1 MNVSEQTQVIPP
13 PLDENMR
20 AELALTLEGEVFTD
34 LATRMCYATDAS
46 IYQQL
51 PLAVI
56 YPKHGTDCVAIM
68 EFSQRHSLPIIP
80 RAAGTSL
87 AGQCVGTGLVVDVT
101 RHMHTILEVDQDSMR
116 VRAQPGIIMQAMN
129 EALKN
134 HGLCVPVDPST
145 ADRCAIG
152 GMLGNNAW
160 GAHYLRDGSTR
171 DHVVAV
177 DAVLSD
183 GSRVEFGPANAE
195 LLGFKRELNTREG
208 EIYRTL
214 HGLVDQH
221 RTLILD
227 KYPDPDK
234 VPSNMGYPLDLLAHG
249 QPWVE
254 DGPCFNLAPFLCGSE
269 GTLALITD
277 ITFRLSPIPEPRV
290 MVWGQFQLLYDAFEA
305 VPEILKHNPVA
316 LELLDRYVMDA
327 AFEHRLGHMQASWI
341 KGNPEAVLMIEFED
355 KPSASATEQAQAL
368 ITAISSRT
376 SMHSFSILD
385 HGHAIRAWKLRRAGL
400 GLLMGNASPIKA
412 VTAVEDCAVPP
423 ERLPAFIERVQ
434 DLMLRHHCDFV
445 FYGSVGAGLVHLRPW
460 LNISSPEGR
469 TRMLTIQTDMA
480 GIVAEFGGSISAKH
494 GDGRLRSHLLDT
506 VLGYEIHP
514 LLLQVKAI
522 FDPHNLLNPGKIL
535 NAPPP
540 GQNLRNR
547 RQPSLMQDE
556 FNWGSDQDMR
566 GAVGRCNGAAVC
578 LKQPGRGV
586 MCPSYMAT
594 KDERHTTR
602 GRANVLRQIL
612 DSPDP
617 IPALSSA
624 AVTQAMDLCI
634 SCKGCKAE
642 CPASVDMA
650 RIKAQVLQHRNRQH
664 GVPLRS
670 RLIAS
675 LPKLAQWGMQAPFLA
690 NAILASGL
698 MRRAFGLT
706 PKYSL
711 PKLARQTWL
720 DWWQLRP
727 TAKTEQKS
735 RVLLV
740 VDPFTNYL
748 EPEIGKAAVEFFEW
762 AGYLVELTPCLSSG
776 RLQISQG
783 LLTDARHT
791 MTQMIEEL
799 YPAAAEGVPI
809 IGIEPAELL
818 TLHDEAIDLVDREDL
833 RNRARTLAAG
843 TWLFEEWVCRMERN
857 QGLVLPE
864 QQRQEQN
871 ILVHTHCHQKAL
883 SEPQAAT
890 DCLKLIP
897 GAKVEAI
904 NSGCCGMA
912 GAFGYELEHADI
924 AREIGELSLLPAVR
938 EATTDTTIVAC
949 GTSCRYQIK
958 IGTGR
963 QAQHPAEVLRAAL
976 P

>member
-1 MNVSEQTQVIPP
+1 MNIAEQARVTPP
-13 PLDENMR
+13 PLDDTKQ
-20 AELALTLEGEVFTD
+20 AELAAVLEGEVFTD
-34 LATRMCYATDAS
+34 IATRMCYATDAS

-56 YPKHGTDCVAIM
+56 YPRHGADCAAIVN
-68 EFSQRHSLPIIP
+68 FSQRHSLPIIP

-101 RHMHTILEVDQDSMR
+101 RHMNTLLEVDLDGML
-116 VRAQPGIIMQAMN
+116 VRAQPGIIMQSLN
-129 EALKN
+129 DELKT
-134 HGLCVPVDPST
+134 HGVCVPPDPST

-183 GSRVEFGPANAE
+183 GNRAQFGPANTE
-195 LLGFKRELNTREG
+195 LLQFKREQNTREG

-221 RTLILD
+221 RDLILE
-227 KYPDPDK
+227 KYPDPDII
-234 VPSNMGYPLDLLAHG
+234 PNNMGYALDLLARG

-269 GTLALITD
+269 GTLALITE
-277 ITFRLSPIPEPRV
+277 ITFRLSPLPENRV
-290 MVWGQFQLLYDAFEA
+290 MVWGQFPMLYDAFKA
-305 VPEILKHNPVA
+305 VPEILKQSPVA
-316 LELLDRYVMDA
+316 LELLDRFVLDA

-341 KGNPEAVLMIEFED
+341 KGNPEAVLLIEFED
-355 KPSASATEQAQAL
+355 TPDAPASGQAQAL
-368 ITAISSRT
+368 ITAISASGIRYD
-376 SMHSFSILD
+376 FSILD
-385 HGHAIRAWKLRRAGL
+385 HEHAVRAWRLRRAGL
-400 GLLMGNASPIKA
+400 GLLMGKASPIKA

-423 ERLPAFIERVQ
+423 QKLPEFMERIQE
-434 DLMLRHHCDFV
+434 LMLSHHCDFV
-445 FYGSVGAGLVHLRPW
+445 FYGSVGAGLIHLRPW
-460 LNISSPEGR
+460 LNIGSSEGR
-469 TRMLTIQTDMA
+469 IRMLTIQTDVA
-480 GIVAEFGGSISAKH
+480 GVVAEFGGSISAKH
-494 GDGRLRSHLLDT
+494 GDGRLRAHLLDT
-506 VLGYEIHP
+506 VLGFEIHP
-514 LLLQVKAI
+514 LLQQVKAI
-522 FDPHNLLNPGKIL
+522 FDPHNILNPGKIL

-540 GQNLRNR
+540 GQNLRSQ
-547 RQPSLMQDE
+547 RQPSLIQDE
-556 FNWGSDQDMR
+556 FNWGSDQDLR
-566 GAVGRCNGAAVC
+566 GAVGRCNGAGVC

-594 KDERHTTR
+594 HDERHTTR

-617 IPALSSA
+617 LPALNSA
-624 AVTQAMDLCI
+624 AVGEAMELCI

-650 RIKAQVLQHRNRQH
+650 RIKAQVLQHRNRQS

-675 LPKLAQWGMQAPFLA
+675 LPALAQWGMQSPVLA
-690 NAILASGL
+690 NALLSSGL
-698 MRRAFGLT
+698 LRRVFGLT
-706 PKYSL
+706 PKYPL
-711 PKLARQTWL
+711 PKLAKQTWL
-720 DWWQLRP
+720 DWWELRA
-727 TAKTEQKS
+727 TATPRRRD

-748 EPEIGKAAVEFFEW
+748 EPEIGIAAVEFFEW
-762 AGYLVELTPCLSSG
+762 AGYRVELTSCLSSG

-783 LLTDARHT
+783 LLVDARTTLTH
-791 MTQMIEEL
+791 MIEEL
-799 YPAAAEGVPI
+799 YPAAADGVPI
-809 IGIEPAELL
+809 IGFEPAELL
-818 TLHDEAIDLVDREDL
+818 TLHDEAIDLMDREDL
-833 RNRARTLAAG
+833 RNQARTLAVG
-843 TWLFEEWVCRMERN
+843 TWLFEEWVCRMDRN
-857 QGLVLPE
+857 RHLNLP
-864 QQRQEQN
+864 QHPVQEQH

-890 DCLKLIP
+890 DCLQIIP
-897 GAKVEAI
+897 GTRVEAI
-904 NSGCCGMA
+904 ESGCCGMA
-912 GAFGYELEHADI
+912 GSFGYELEHANT
-924 AREIGELSLLPAVR
+924 ARAIGELALLPAVR
-938 EATTDTTIVAC
+938 LAPPETIIVAC
-949 GTSCRYQIK
+949 GTSCRHQIE

-963 QAQHPAEVLRAAL
+963 HAVHPAEVIRAVL

>member
-1 MNVSEQTQVIPP
+1 MNVSEQIQVTPP
-13 PLDENMR
+13 PLTDALR
-20 AELALTLEGEVFTD
+20 AELALNMDGEVCTD
-34 LATRMCYATDAS
+34 IATRMCYATDAS

-56 YPKHGTDCVAIM
+56 YPKHGADCVSIV

-87 AGQCVGTGLVVDVT
+87 AGQCVGSGLVVDVT
-101 RHMHTILEVDQDSMR
+101 RHMHAVLEIDQKGMR
-116 VRAQPGIIMQAMN
+116 VRAQPGIIMQSLN
-129 EALKN
+129 DELKS
-134 HGLCVPVDPST
+134 HGLCIPVDPST

-183 GSRVEFGPANAE
+183 GSRVQFGPADAE
-195 LLGFKRELNTREG
+195 LLHFKQELNTREG

-214 HGLVDQH
+214 HGLIDQH
-221 RTLILD
+221 RGLILD
-227 KYPDPDK
+227 KYPDPDN
-234 VPSNMGYPLDLLAHG
+234 VPNNMGYPLDLLANS
-249 QPWVE
+249 QPWVD

-269 GTLALITD
+269 GTLALVTE
-277 ITFRLSPIPEPRV
+277 ITFRLSPVPKTRV
-290 MVWGQFQLLYDAFEA
+290 MVWGQFPLLFDAFEK
-305 VPEILKHNPVA
+305 VPEILKYDPVA
-316 LELLDRYVMDA
+316 LELLDRYVLDA
-327 AFEHRLGHMQASWI
+327 AFEHRLGHLQASWI

-355 KPSASATEQAQAL
+355 KPGALASEQAQAL
-368 ITAISSRT
+368 IDTMSTGIG
-376 SMHSFSILD
+376 SFSILD
-385 HGHAIRAWKLRRAGL
+385 HEHAVRAWKLRRAGL
-400 GLLMGNASPIKA
+400 GLLMGKASPIKA
-412 VTAVEDCAVPP
+412 VTAVEDCAVSPDRLTAFF
-423 ERLPAFIERVQ
+423 ERIQE
-434 DLMLRHHCDFV
+434 LMLRHHSDFV

-469 TRMLTIQTDMA
+469 TRMLTIQTDVA
-480 GIVAEFGGSISAKH
+480 AVVAELGGSISAKH

-540 GQNLRNR
+540 GQNLRSH

-556 FNWGSDQDMR
+556 FNWGNDQDLR

-578 LKQPGRGV
+578 LKPPGRGV

-617 IPALSSA
+617 LPTLSSA
-624 AVTQAMDLCI
+624 AVTQAMDLCV

-650 RIKAQVLQHRNRQH
+650 RIKAQILQHRNRQD
-664 GVPLRS
+664 GVPMRS

-675 LPKLAQWGMQAPFLA
+675 LPKLAQWGMQAPSLS
-690 NAILASGL
+690 NAILSSGL
-698 MRRAFGLT
+698 VRRIFGLT

-711 PKLARQTWL
+711 PKLASQTWL

-727 TAKTEQKS
+727 TSKTEEKN
-735 RVLLV
+735 RLLLV
-740 VDPFTNYL
+740 VDPFSNYL

-762 AGYLVELTPCLSSG
+762 AGYQVELSPCLSSG

-791 MTQMIEEL
+791 LTQMIEEL
-799 YPAAAEGVPI
+799 YPAAAEGIPI

-818 TLHDEAIDLVDREDL
+818 TLHDEAIDLMDREDL

-843 TWLFEEWVCRMERN
+843 TWLFEEWVCRMQHN
-857 QGLVLPE
+857 QGLEIPG
-864 QQRQEQN
+864 QQESEKH

-883 SEPQAAT
+883 SEPQAAV
-890 DCLKLIP
+890 DCLKLIS
-897 GAKVEAI
+897 GARVESI

-912 GAFGYELEHADI
+912 GAFGYELEHADT
-924 AREIGELSLLPAVR
+924 ARAIGELNLLPAVR
-938 EATTDTTIVAC
+938 EAATETTIVAC
-949 GTSCRYQIK
+949 GTSCRHQIK

-963 QAQHPAEVLRAAL
+963 QALHPAEVLRAAL